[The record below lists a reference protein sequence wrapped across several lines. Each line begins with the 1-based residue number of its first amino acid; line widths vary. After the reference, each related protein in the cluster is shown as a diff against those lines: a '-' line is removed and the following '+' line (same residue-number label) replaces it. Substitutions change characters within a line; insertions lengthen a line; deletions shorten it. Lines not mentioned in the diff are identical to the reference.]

1 MLHRIPETEGLLDQA
16 YTEGSGFIA
25 FSPLAQGLLT
35 DRYLNGI
42 PEDSRAARN
51 FTLRKDTLTTEM
63 LDNLHRLNA
72 VAADRGQ
79 TLAQMALAW
88 VLKDSKVTSVI
99 VGASSTA
106 QLDDNLDA
114 IRNTD
119 FSAEEKALIDELTKQ

>member
-1 MLHRIPETEGLLDQA
+1 
-16 YTEGSGFIA
+16 
-25 FSPLAQGLLT
+25 
-35 DRYLNGI
+35 
-42 PEDSRAARN
+42 
-51 FTLRKDTLTTEM
+51 M

>member
-1 MLHRIPETEGLLDQA
+1 
-16 YTEGSGFIA
+16 
-25 FSPLAQGLLT
+25 
-35 DRYLNGI
+35 
-42 PEDSRAARN
+42 
-51 FTLRKDTLTTEM
+51 M
-63 LDNLHRLNA
+63 LDRLHRLNA

-114 IRNTD
+114 IRNTY